1 MSKCHESDQQGACCT
16 CTYHITILSVSI
28 SLSITIKS
36 IYASQRTTKHGVVPF
51 GSIIIV
57 NIKKFNYKEHSYVVH
72 NYNAPPNALR
82 EVLVGKTT
90 MCVKKKWGIKLM
102 RENSYQQGQGF
113 MRSVRRGRVW
123 QKKTVSMQSHC
134 RSLCLLNSARCLI
147 AVRGRKGGLLR
158 ADERKRPCQ

>member
-36 IYASQRTTKHGVVPF
+36 IYASQTTKHGVVPF

-90 MCVKKKWGIKLM
+90 MCVKKKVGNKIDEGKQLPTGSRVHEKCEERQGM
-102 RENSYQQGQGF
+102 AKENSQHAKSL
-113 MRSVRRGRVW
+113 SV
-123 QKKTVSMQSHC
+123 
-134 RSLCLLNSARCLI
+134 SLSS
-147 AVRGRKGGLLR
+147 K
-158 ADERKRPCQ
+158 